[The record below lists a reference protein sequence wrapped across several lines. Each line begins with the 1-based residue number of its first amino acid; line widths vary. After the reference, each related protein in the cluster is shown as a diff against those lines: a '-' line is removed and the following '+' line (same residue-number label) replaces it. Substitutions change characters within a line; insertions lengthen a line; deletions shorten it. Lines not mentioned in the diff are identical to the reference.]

1 MHHDFENIK
10 QAFKDAGI
18 DSKKT
23 EFSITNYS
31 LNTKL
36 SFKFANISELL
47 FFLNLNASA
56 NKERVNEINAMI
68 VDAGLDPESFFY
80 VNFFKPR
87 VAEL

>member
-1 MHHDFENIK
+1 MHHDFETIK
-10 QAFKDAGI
+10 AAFREAGI

-36 SFKFANISELL
+36 SFKFANADELL
-47 FFLNLNASA
+47 LFLNLNTS
-56 NKERVNEINAMI
+56 KDDEKVNEINAMI
-68 VDAGLDPESFFY
+68 VDAGVDPKSYFY
-80 VNFFKPR
+80 VNFFKPK

>member
-10 QAFKDAGI
+10 LAFKEAGI
-18 DSKKT
+18 NSKKT

-36 SFKFANISELL
+36 SFKFANAAELL
-47 FFLNLNASA
+47 LFLNVTSDNEE
-56 NKERVNEINAMI
+56 KVNEINAMI
-68 VDAGLDPESFFY
+68 VDAGVDPQSFFY
-80 VNFFKPR
+80 VNFYKPK